1 MKRIVYIS
9 RLSPNTLQKEIQK
22 IAEVSSQNNK
32 KIQITGILLCLGDFF
47 FQVIEGEI
55 EQVELLYRKILADTR
70 HTDILCLKTEYDVT
84 ERLYPNWAMK
94 TINLDEMT
102 DVIIQPIKSLLKTVT
117 ESHRILEKYTQPSV
131 INILTQGRNPLQVL
145 PQLTEK
151 IIFFSDI
158 CSFSIFAEKLPVIQV
173 VSFVNQ
179 YLEICSKHISAF
191 GGEVSKFIGDSVM
204 ASFPNEAG
212 DAAIES
218 CLVILN
224 ELQQLRE
231 QTSETMPLH
240 FLYTGIGLSCGKVIE
255 GNIGSHCIKMDYT
268 LLGDEVNTAARLEGL
283 TRHLSYMLAFTE
295 TVKMQTKKNWPFINL
310 GTHQVKGKQ
319 KSINIF
325 SIDKPIT
332 RKKIDTPQLAQLIS
346 YRLDSKINE
355 NNGEIV

>member
-9 RLSPNTLQKEIQK
+9 KLSPNTPSAEIQK
-22 IAEVSSQNNK
+22 IATVSSKNNE
-32 KIQITGILLCLGDFF
+32 KIHITGILLYLGGFF
-47 FQVIEGEI
+47 FQVIEGET
-55 EQVELLYRKILADTR
+55 EQVESLYRKILVDAR

-102 DVIIQPIKSLLKTVT
+102 DVFIQPVKSLLKTVT

-131 INILTQGRNPLQVL
+131 INILTQGHNPLHAL
-145 PQLTEK
+145 PHLTEK

-158 CSFSIFAEKLPVIQV
+158 CSFSIFAEKLPVTQV
-173 VSFVNQ
+173 VLLVNQ

-191 GGEVSKFIGDSVM
+191 GGEISKFIGDSVM
-204 ASFPNEAG
+204 ASFPSEAG

-218 CLVILN
+218 CLAILQ

-231 QTSETMPLH
+231 QTIETMPLH
-240 FLYTGIGLSCGKVIE
+240 VLYTGIGLSCGKVIE
-255 GNIGSHCIKMDYT
+255 GNVGSDGLKMDYT

-283 TRHLSYMLAFTE
+283 TRHLPYALALTE
-295 TVKMQTKKNWPFINL
+295 TVKMHTKKNWPFINL

-319 KSINIF
+319 KSVQIF
-325 SIDKPIT
+325 SIEKPIT
-332 RKKIDTPQLAQLIS
+332 RKILDTPQLIQLINHT
-346 YRLDSKINE
+346 LDKE
-355 NNGEIV
+355 TLV